1 MHIFRKNSIFAP
13 QIKIKTFINSQKCN
27 IMKSC
32 KDYRNQAWSALHLQ
46 WNEAALTMFFITA
59 IAVLFNMP
67 APFLQVFGYPQSLY
81 FATSG
86 ICLVVSI
93 FLIAPLQW
101 ANENAFL
108 DLNRDP
114 ETHIFP
120 ATWRNFIH
128 DFATLVPVYVLT
140 FLVLFFVGIFTLMI
154 GTLILALAYSLVP
167 FVIHDNPQL
176 SPFEAMRQSRVM
188 MRGHKAQLF
197 LLYFSFIGW
206 ILLGCLSF
214 GLAFFWIQPYICAT
228 VAAFYEDVKAEQV

>member
-1 MHIFRKNSIFAP
+1 
-13 QIKIKTFINSQKCN
+13 
-27 IMKSC
+27 MKSC

-67 APFLQVFGYPQSLY
+67 APFLQVLGYPQSLF